1 MPPCL
6 AVLLHATLSRCAAAC
21 HPVSLCCCSV
31 RRQLKLM
38 RQPLRRYDN
47 GSHTLARIGCDPSTA
62 SSSTVG
68 HVVRVQ
74 QHAAA
79 HDRSAARPQHQQQQH
94 QQHQQ
99 QHQQQQQQ
107 QRRRKAKQRL
117 ELVEELNADATAKR
131 RRTDASSAPSSSS
144 SSSGA
149 GAAAT
154 SASLSL
160 VHSGGRKKKRD
171 VKTENV
177 SRV

>member
-99 QHQQQQQQ
+99 QQQQQQ